1 MALTYSQ
8 LVTQIRNYTE
18 VDSNGLSDSTLN
30 VIVQNAEN
38 RIYRELNIDAY
49 RLYAS
54 AVTTAGTTTIS
65 VPSGLRNIR
74 YVEMISPDGEISN
87 LEQKDS
93 SYMAEF
99 NNFPNSST
107 YYEKPRYWAN
117 WNETTWFVAP
127 TPNTTYAI
135 NIAYY
140 SQGTSITAGNSAT
153 STTYISTFAQ
163 DLLLYGS
170 LVETYKYLKG
180 PDNMI
185 QVYEQSYQ
193 QARESFGVEQTG
205 RRRRDEYVDGEPR
218 VVVDSPPPSK

>member
-18 VDSNGLSDSTLN
+18 VDSNGLSDSTIS
-30 VIVQNAEN
+30 VIVQNTEN
-38 RIYRELNIDAY
+38 RIYRELNIDAFK
-49 RLYAS
+49 LYAS

-74 YVEMISPDGEISN
+74 YVEMITPGTQEASIV
-87 LEQKDS
+87 EQKDS

-99 NNFPNSST
+99 NNLPGNST
-107 YYEKPRYWAN
+107 YYDKPRFYAN
-117 WNETTWFVAP
+117 FNETTWFVAP

-140 SQGTSITAGNSAT
+140 QQPASIT
-153 STTYISTFAQ
+153 STTSATTYVSVYAQ
-163 DLLLYGS
+163 DVLLYGS

-180 PDNMI
+180 PADMI
-185 QVYEQSYQ
+185 QTYEQSYQ
-193 QARESFGVEQTG
+193 QAVRSFGDEQMG
-205 RRRRDEYVDGEPR
+205 LRRRDEYVDGELRIPLK
-218 VVVDSPPPSK
+218 SNPPSK

>member
-1 MALTYSQ
+1 MNYGELRD
-8 LVTQIRNYTE
+8 QIRNYSE
-18 VDSNGLSDSTLN
+18 LSDNMLSDSTVA
-30 VIVQNAEN
+30 VIVQNTEN
-38 RIYRELNIDAY
+38 RIYREINIDAF

-54 AVTTAGTTTIS
+54 AVTVTGTSTIS

-74 YVEMISPDGEISN
+74 YVEMINGSGEVVN
-87 LEQKDS
+87 LLQKDS
-93 SYMAEF
+93 SWMAEY
-99 NNFPNSST
+99 NPQPGSST
-107 YYEKPRYWAN
+107 YYAEPKYWAN
-117 WNETTWFVAP
+117 WNATTWFVAP
-127 TPNTTYAI
+127 TPDASYII

-140 SQGTSITAGNSAT
+140 QQPATITSSTT
-153 STTYISTFAQ
+153 STSYVSVYAQ

-170 LVETYKYLKG
+170 LVEVYKYIKG

-218 VVVDSPPPSK
+218 VVVDSPPPGK